1 MRVCALCGME
11 FSETEAKRPCQ
22 GCPLGSSCNLIC
34 CPNCGYQTPEEPQ
47 WLTRLQ
53 RWWQNRKNPQKTCA
67 VGAGTALTQTLAV
80 FEVGQMGEIV
90 EVCPPDDMTQRR
102 LMALGL
108 LPGVQLTL
116 LRNFPCY
123 LLQIGHAQIALDRK
137 LAETITV
144 RAVS

>member
-1 MRVCALCGME
+1 MR
-11 FSETEAKRPCQ
+11 FSEAEAKRPCH
-22 GCPLGSSCNLIC
+22 GCPLGKNCNLTC
-34 CPNCGYQTPEEPQ
+34 CPNCGYQTPTEPSWLVRLRHRWQRRRGPSADADGQ
-47 WLTRLQ
+47 WTATRTL
-53 RWWQNRKNPQKTCA
+53 
-67 VGAGTALTQTLAV
+67 TALKPW
-80 FEVGQMGEIV
+80 QMAEIV
-90 EVCPPDDMTQRR
+90 KLCPPDDMTQRR

-116 LRNFPCY
+116 LRNFPCH